1 MIVKKINPKYIEKK
15 LAPRKETI
23 NKPAQAKKLCLLAT
37 PPKPNPDESVEEWA
51 MRFLE
56 KIGAYEEIN

>member
-1 MIVKKINPKYIEKK
+1 MIVKKINPKYVEKK
-15 LAPRKETI
+15 LAPRKEPI

-37 PPKPNPDESVEEWA
+37 PPKLYPDESMEEWA
-51 MRFLE
+51 MIFLE

>member
-15 LAPRKETI
+15 LAPRKEPI

-37 PPKPNPDESVEEWA
+37 PPKPNPNESTEEWA

-56 KIGAYEEIN
+56 KIAGNGEIN